1 MGLVS
6 AGRGA
11 NSVDPEQMPH
21 SAVSDMGLKFLLTVG
36 LPVSRILLSFR
47 HHSERRFFLG
57 IFTLRENILLFFYIL
72 SKNIKC
78 LFCFCV
84 LFSNIYPKINGQK
97 LI

>member
-36 LPVSRILLSFR
+36 LPVSRVLLSFR

-57 IFTLRENILLFFYIL
+57 IFTLRENILVFFI
-72 SKNIKC
+72 S
-78 LFCFCV
+78 
-84 LFSNIYPKINGQK
+84 YPKTLNVFSVSVYCSQIFTLK
-97 LI
+97 LTAKN